1 MRRPGSGYMLSL
13 RTISRQQAKFRP
25 GQLSEL
31 TTPST
36 ISIDSVVAV
45 ANDQISCDLDG
56 DAAILNLKSGTY
68 HGLDPV
74 GATVWSLLATP
85 TTVRA
90 LADAIIERYEVDR
103 ARCERDLFELLGKL
117 AERGLIEV
125 RDGRA
130 G

>member
-1 MRRPGSGYMLSL
+1 
-13 RTISRQQAKFRP
+13 
-25 GQLSEL
+25 L

-45 ANDQISCDLDG
+45 TTDQISCDLDG

-68 HGLDPV
+68 HGLDSV

-103 ARCERDLFELLGKL
+103 ARCERDLLELLGKL